1 MDRIFT
7 ERLPE
12 RLRKDPATAVLSDVM
27 ADMAQELFLSVCAL
41 PREFSAATAGAVGLA
56 EWERLC
62 ALTSK
67 AGASLED
74 RRAAVM
80 ARLCAGGTANAALI
94 ESMARAMTGYGAKVT
109 EHFAEYTFSL
119 RFFGDSAG
127 FMSLDVDQLRE
138 AVELLKPAHLE
149 FIIEP
154 ITWADIHAAALTWE
168 QLEEQFPSWQ
178 ALMTAFYRMAA

>member
-1 MDRIFT
+1 MERIFT

-12 RLRKDPATAVLSDVM
+12 RLRQDPFTAALSDVM
-27 ADMAQELFLSVCAL
+27 ADMAQTLFLAICAL
-41 PREFSAATAGAVGLA
+41 PLEFSAATAGAVGLA

-62 ALTSK
+62 GLSPK
-67 AGASLED
+67 AGTSLEE
-74 RRAAVM
+74 RRAAVL

-127 FMSLDVDQLRE
+127 FMSLDVEQLRQ
-138 AVELLKPAHLE
+138 AVELLKPAHLA

-154 ITWADIHAAALTWE
+154 VTWADIHAAALTWE